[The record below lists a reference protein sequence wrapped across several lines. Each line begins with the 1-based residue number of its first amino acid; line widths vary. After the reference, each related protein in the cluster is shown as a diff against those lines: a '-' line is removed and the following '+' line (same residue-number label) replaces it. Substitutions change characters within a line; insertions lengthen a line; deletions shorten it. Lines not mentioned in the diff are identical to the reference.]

1 MSEMS
6 AAQLK
11 EMLGLE
17 PHPREGGWFRQT
29 WKAEETIPR
38 EALPAARYA
47 GAQVGGDGDLL
58 SARAE

>member
-38 EALPAARYA
+38 GGAAG
-47 GAQVGGDGDLL
+47 GAVCGGQVGGDGDLL